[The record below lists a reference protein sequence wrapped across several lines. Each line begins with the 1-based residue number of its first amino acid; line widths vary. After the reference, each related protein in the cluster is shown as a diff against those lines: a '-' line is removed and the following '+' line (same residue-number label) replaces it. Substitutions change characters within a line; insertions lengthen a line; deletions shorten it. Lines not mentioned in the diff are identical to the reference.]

1 MKDPLDKRVDP
12 TALSAKQI
20 EQRLEIGD
28 DLESSRAVDHTAV
41 FPNVEGAAQAAEELA
56 ALGYSAEVLEEDD
69 YFLLEAQQ
77 MSPLDSDSVK
87 KFVQEVSSIVERHG
101 GDYDGW
107 GAEVVEAPRRAGAR
121 RPSWLKRLFSGR

>member
-1 MKDPLDKRVDP
+1 MTDPLDKLIDP
-12 TALSAKQI
+12 TELSAKQI

-28 DLESSRAVDHTAV
+28 DLESSRLVDHSAV
-41 FPNVEGAAQAAEELA
+41 FPHLEGASQAAEELA
-56 ALGYSAEVLEEDD
+56 AAGYSAEVLEEED

-77 MSPLDSDSVK
+77 MSPLDSNSVK
-87 KFVQEVSSIVERHG
+87 QFVQEVSFIVERHG

-107 GAEVVEAPRRAGAR
+107 GAEVMEAPRMAGAR